1 MQIQI
6 YQKIGKK
13 VCVSGK
19 EIKQLPESSIDI
31 FKTNMLDRYKHR
43 PSSKF
48 EAGKYSVVNEMFF
61 PEFLRFYYLKH
72 DLVSNDN
79 LLVEVTDPDIENNH
93 FPSNNYPKV
102 IQLMPSKDKLPCCK
116 VLFVLAYHVPS
127 KEKYLEKCSYHLIHL
142 FFSFRDEMEL
152 KENYFGT

>member
-13 VCVSGK
+13 VCVSEK

-79 LLVEVTDPDIENNH
+79 LPVEVTDPDIENNH
-93 FPSNNYPKV
+93 FPLTNYQKV
-102 IQLMPSKDKLPCCK
+102 MEVRTSCSVVKSY
-116 VLFVLAYHVPS
+116 LF
-127 KEKYLEKCSYHLIHL
+127 
-142 FFSFRDEMEL
+142 
-152 KENYFGT
+152 

>member
-1 MQIQI
+1 
-6 YQKIGKK
+6 
-13 VCVSGK
+13 
-19 EIKQLPESSIDI
+19 
-31 FKTNMLDRYKHR
+31 MLDRYKHR

-48 EAGKYSVVNEMFF
+48 EAGKYSVVKEMFF

-102 IQLMPSKDKLPCCK
+102 IQLMPSTDKLPCCK